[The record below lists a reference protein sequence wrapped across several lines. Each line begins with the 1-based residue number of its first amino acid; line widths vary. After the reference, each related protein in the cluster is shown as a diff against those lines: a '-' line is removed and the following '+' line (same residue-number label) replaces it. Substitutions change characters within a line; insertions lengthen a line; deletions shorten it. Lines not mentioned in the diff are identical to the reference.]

1 MSDMEKYE
9 IKYNKISQAILLIE
23 QNLNRVNSYL
33 LNSDQEK
40 LKEYI
45 NNVYQNLR
53 NWFDNKITVPEQLKN
68 IDDIESND
76 KIMSS
81 IFNLLEYL
89 RKQLINIE
97 KNEKPN
103 EKLKKLQDLI
113 FEEPIKKDIKMES
126 TNKYNHELK
135 SISLEESEKEPVEIE
150 NLFEVNQEHQIEEEK
165 KNEEISEKA
174 EKLIQSIKELNK
186 PIENDLDGKY
196 EDVMSF
202 VSSQNSSEEERNIE
216 NLETIKDSSYQLDND
231 SSNVLDDF
239 VGDLSDYLNNF
250 DDSKKQERNY
260 VSKRTKSSKKRISMR
275 KYEKLLKEKDNLQK
289 ELEEI
294 KYEIA
299 KDLTDNIK
307 VPINLVIKE
316 CKLRLD
322 FNDINKQVND
332 SSIDCNDV
340 YKKATFNYIVPV
352 NYNIKVHKNKT
363 IVKAEFDRQTKRK
376 HHY

>member
-9 IKYNKISQAILLIE
+9 IKYKKISQAILLIE

-103 EKLKKLQDLI
+103 EKLKKLQDLL
-113 FEEPIKKDIKMES
+113 FEEPIKKDIEIES

-135 SISLEESEKEPVEIE
+135 SISLEESEKKPIEIDD
-150 NLFEVNQEHQIEEEK
+150 LFEVSQEHQIEEVK
-165 KNEEISEKA
+165 TNNEISEKA

-216 NLETIKDSSYQLDND
+216 NLETINDNSYQLEND
-231 SSNVLDDF
+231 TNNVLDDF

-260 VSKRTKSSKKRISMR
+260 VSKRRKSSKKRISMR
-275 KYEKLLKEKDNLQK
+275 KYEKLLKEKEDLQR

-307 VPINLVIKE
+307 VPINLFIKE
-316 CKLRLD
+316 CKLRYD